1 MTARSKES
9 GLKYATN
16 ILQDQCQSVLIFWLG
31 FRPLKMEELT
41 ELLSDVPKEELVS
54 KLHVLQN
61 LRVVN
66 PICDKADCY
75 SLTEDGDQLRCLMIS
90 VSVWGVQQQ
99 DENAD
104 RQSMFVIEP
113 ELDASIKDLV
123 KYRQTVEKYL

>member
-1 MTARSKES
+1 
-9 GLKYATN
+9 
-16 ILQDQCQSVLIFWLG
+16 
-31 FRPLKMEELT
+31 
-41 ELLSDVPKEELVS
+41 
-54 KLHVLQN
+54 
-61 LRVVN
+61 
-66 PICDKADCY
+66 
-75 SLTEDGDQLRCLMIS
+75 MIS